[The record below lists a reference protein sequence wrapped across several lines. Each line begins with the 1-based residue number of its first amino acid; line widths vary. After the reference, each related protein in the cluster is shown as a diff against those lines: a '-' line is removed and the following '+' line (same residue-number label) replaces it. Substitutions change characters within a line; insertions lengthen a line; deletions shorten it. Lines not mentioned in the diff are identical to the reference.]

1 MAINQLKTGAFL
13 SYLLIGLGAFL
24 SVLYTPVMLRLLGQ
38 SEYGLYSLVASV
50 VSYLGLFSFGF
61 GSAYVRYFARFK
73 ARDDQQGLAGMNGMF
88 FSVFSGLG
96 LVAIMAGVL
105 LVLNS
110 DKVFG
115 SELTVAELQR
125 ARTLLI
131 IMIVNTAI
139 TFPGIVFNS
148 YISAREKFIFQ
159 KSLLL
164 VKTVLNPVFIVVV
177 LLMGHGS
184 VGMAVAVTILNFC
197 IESINV
203 WFCLKKAGMKISFM
217 RFEPGLLR
225 ELFVFSSFIFLNLV
239 VNQINWNV
247 DRYIIGW
254 FRGTVEVAIYSIAA
268 QLNTYYLT
276 FSTAISNVY
285 IPRVNEMVAANSSN
299 KELSSLFARIGR
311 LQFLVLGL
319 VIGLLIFFGK
329 AFITLW
335 AGPGYVRAYPMALL
349 LMVPVT
355 IPLIQNLGIEI
366 QRAKNMHKFRSW
378 VYLLIALANV
388 LISIPLVKAY
398 GGMGAATGTAIALIV
413 GNVLIMNWYYHNKV
427 GINIVF
433 FAKRIV
439 VLLPGLI
446 IPAISGFLILK
457 YFDLTLIPQF
467 ILLGFVFIVI
477 YVLSVWFLVM
487 NSYEKELISGPV
499 LRIANLI
506 SRKNINK

>member
-1 MAINQLKTGAFL
+1 MAVNQLKTGAVL

-38 SEYGLYSLVASV
+38 SEYGLYSLVSSV

-61 GSAYVRYFARFK
+61 GSAYIRYFARFK
-73 ARDDQQGLAGMNGMF
+73 ANDDQQGLAGMNGMF
-88 FSVFSGLG
+88 FSIFSALG
-96 LVAIMAGVL
+96 LVAVLAGLL
-105 LVLNS
+105 LVFNS
-110 DKVFG
+110 DRVFG
-115 SELTVAELQR
+115 SELSANELQR

-148 YISAREKFIFQ
+148 YVSAREKFIFQ

-164 VKTVLNPVFIVVV
+164 VKTLLNPVFIVLV

-184 VGMAVAVTILNFC
+184 IGMAVGITILNFF
-197 IESINV
+197 IEAVNA
-203 WFCLKKAGMKISFM
+203 WFCFNKAGMKISF
-217 RFEPGLLR
+217 RRYEAGLLR

-254 FRGTVEVAIYSIAA
+254 FRGTVEVAVYSIAA

-285 IPRVNEMVAANSSN
+285 IPRVNEMVASN
-299 KELSSLFARIGR
+299 CSNRELTSLFTRIGR
-311 LQFLVLGL
+311 LQFMVLAL

-335 AGPGYVRAYPMALL
+335 AGPDYERAYPMALML
-349 LMVPVT
+349 LVPVT

-378 VYLLIALANV
+378 VYFFIALANV
-388 LISIPLVKAY
+388 LISIPLVRQF
-398 GGMGAATGTAIALIV
+398 GGLGAATGTAIALVI
-413 GNVLIMNWYYHNKV
+413 GNILIMNWYYHNKV
-427 GINIVF
+427 GINIMF
-433 FAKRIV
+433 FFKQIGK
-439 VLLPGLI
+439 LLPGLI
-446 IPAISGFLILK
+446 LPAITGFFILK
-457 YFDLTLIPQF
+457 YIDLNLIPMF
-467 ILLGFVFIVI
+467 ALWGLVFIVI
-477 YVLSVWFLVM
+477 YCFSVWFVVM
-487 NSYEKELISGPV
+487 NDYEKDLVIKPV
-499 LRIANLI
+499 KRIVEIFN
-506 SRKNINK
+506 RKLKK